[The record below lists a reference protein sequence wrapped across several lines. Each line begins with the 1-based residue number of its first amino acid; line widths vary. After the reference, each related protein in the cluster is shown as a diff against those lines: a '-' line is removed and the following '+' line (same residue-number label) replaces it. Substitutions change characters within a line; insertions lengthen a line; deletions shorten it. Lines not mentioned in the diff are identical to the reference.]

1 MKKQIIFIIIAIL
14 ASITCLVIGYTNGVN
29 TNNYTT
35 FTYSQLNGEIE
46 KLKEEK
52 LKLETSVDKLRE
64 EKGYS
69 KYLITLR
76 IEQTHFTLDLT
87 EHIKDKM
94 NEIEFDITVDKDYYD
109 SVSVGSV
116 ISNDFRVGS
125 LILRGTFGNWRVSVS
140 DKQVVTGEE

>member
-1 MKKQIIFIIIAIL
+1 MKKQTIFIIIAIL
-14 ASITCLVIGYTNGVN
+14 VSITCSVIGYTNGVN

-35 FTYSQLNGEIE
+35 FTYSQLNEEIE

-76 IEQTHFTLDLT
+76 IEQTHFTLDLS
-87 EHIKDKM
+87 EHLKDKM

-109 SVSVGSV
+109 SVSIGSV

-125 LILRGTFGNWRVSVS
+125 LILRGSFGNWKVSVV
-140 DKQVVTGEE
+140 DKQIVTEEE

>member
-1 MKKQIIFIIIAIL
+1 MKKQTIFIIIAIL
-14 ASITCLVIGYTNGVN
+14 VSITCSVIGYTNGVN

-35 FTYSQLNGEIE
+35 FTYSQLNEEIE

-76 IEQTHFTLDLT
+76 IEQTHFTLDLS
-87 EHIKDKM
+87 EHLKDKM

-125 LILRGTFGNWRVSVS
+125 LILRGTFGNWRVSVV
-140 DKQVVTGEE
+140 DKQIVMEEE

>member
-1 MKKQIIFIIIAIL
+1 MKKQIIFIAIAIL
-14 ASITCLVIGYTNGVN
+14 ACITCSVVGYTNGIN

-35 FTYSQLNGEIE
+35 FTYSQLNEEIE

-52 LKLETSVDKLRE
+52 SKLESFVDKLKE
-64 EKGYS
+64 EKGHS
-69 KYLITLR
+69 KYLITLK

-87 EHIKDKM
+87 EHLKDKI
-94 NEIEFDITVDKDYYD
+94 NEIEFDIAVDKDYYD

-125 LILRGTFGNWRVSVS
+125 LILRGSFGNWRVTVV
-140 DKQVVTGEE
+140 DKQIVTEEE

>member
-1 MKKQIIFIIIAIL
+1 MKKQTIFIIIAIL
-14 ASITCLVIGYTNGVN
+14 VSITCSVIGYTNGVN

-35 FTYSQLNGEIE
+35 FTYSQLNEEIE

-76 IEQTHFTLDLT
+76 IEQTHFTLDLS
-87 EHIKDKM
+87 EHLKDKM

-109 SVSVGSV
+109 SVSIGSV
-116 ISNDFRVGS
+116 ISNDFRIV
-125 LILRGTFGNWRVSVS
+125 
-140 DKQVVTGEE
+140 